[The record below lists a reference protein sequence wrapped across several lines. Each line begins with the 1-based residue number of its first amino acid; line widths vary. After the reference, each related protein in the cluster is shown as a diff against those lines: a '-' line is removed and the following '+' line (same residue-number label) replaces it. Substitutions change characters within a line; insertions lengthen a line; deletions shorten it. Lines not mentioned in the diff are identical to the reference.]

1 MSESIINIFNLCLSM
16 IKKDSEVEK
25 CELTLKRDID
35 IIIFEKNIYL
45 LSICI
50 LCFSIFLELNIFTNT
65 IKYLY
70 RFSLHLVGYYDR
82 YDDIHRLEC
91 KLEHLEE
98 MYHNLNHNLN
108 KKISHINIK
117 FLDCVTK
124 EDFEST
130 K

>member
-16 IKKDSEVEK
+16 KKDSEVEK

-35 IIIFEKNIYL
+35 IIILEKNLYL

-50 LCFSIFLELNIFTNT
+50 LYFSIFYELNIFTNLM
-65 IKYLY
+65 KYLY
-70 RFSLHLVGYYDR
+70 RFSLYLVGYNNKH
-82 YDDIHRLEC
+82 DDIYRLEC

-98 MYHNLNHNLN
+98 MYHNLNKTLN
-108 KKISHINIK
+108 QKISLVNIK
-117 FLDCVTK
+117 LLDCVTK
-124 EDFEST
+124 EDFESV